1 MPTSTLI
8 SHIEAAV
15 ALQQRSAGAYMAIG
29 KTSAWDN
36 EANPPEEDS
45 NTEALTEV
53 IGYKKVSQFSLARP
67 LKTDETTS
75 YPVVTYGGQ
84 QWVLIPVDKAFEEKA
99 RWVYVAA
106 EISPDDLPFGTFRQ
120 IGVYLD
126 LVPKSGVTKQNLLPD
141 EVQSAGRLQ
150 FFENREL
157 QNRTASVFVE
167 EQFIITV

>member
-36 EANPPEEDS
+36 DANPPEEDS
-45 NTEALTEV
+45 NTEALTEI

-67 LKTDETTS
+67 LNTGETTS

-84 QWVLIPVDKAFEEKA
+84 QWVLIPADKAFEEKA
-99 RWVYVAA
+99 RWVYVSAK
-106 EISPDDLPFGTFRQ
+106 IDPLDLPSGFFRQ

-126 LVPKSGVTKQNLLPD
+126 LVPKSGVTKQNLLPS
-141 EVQSAGRLQ
+141 EVESAGRLQ
-150 FFENREL
+150 FFENREP
-157 QNRTASVFVE
+157 QNRTSSVYVE
-167 EQFIITV
+167 EQFVITV